1 MSNLTVAN
9 RYADAIFKVAS
20 EKNIINEINQE
31 LQVVKQVIESTP
43 EFIQYVNHPK
53 VNKEQKQAFIKET
66 FGQALS
72 ESNISLLNLLIE
84 RKRID
89 VLIPLI
95 QTFKKLAL
103 EAQNKAEAL
112 VYSAKALT
120 NEDAKQI
127 SELFAKK
134 IGKKELEVKNV
145 VDPEL
150 IGGLKIRIGDR
161 IYDGSV
167 KAQLDRMQRQL
178 IAGTR

>member
-9 RYADAIFKVAS
+9 RYAEALFKVAQ
-20 EKNIINEINQE
+20 EKNVLNELNAE
-31 LQVVKQVIESTP
+31 LQLVKVVIESTP
-43 EFIQYVNHPK
+43 EFVQFVSHPK
-53 VNKEQKQAFIKET
+53 VKTEKKQAFIKES

-72 ESNISLLNLLIE
+72 EPSLHLIYLLVD
-84 RKRID
+84 RKRTDIL
-89 VLIPLI
+89 VPLI

-103 EAQNKAEAL
+103 EAQDKAEAL
-112 VYSAKALT
+112 VYSAKPLAK
-120 NEDAKQI
+120 EDEQQI
-127 SELFAKK
+127 AELFAKK
-134 IGKKELEVKNV
+134 AGKKQLEVKNV
-145 VDPEL
+145 VDQEL